1 MSLLT
6 QLYLPRPMSP
16 DIYNIGDSGFG
27 IFRLTTSAFEQVPQ
41 FKYLRWII
49 IIDESGSISNSY
61 KDNKTKAQ
69 HIQHT
74 LNCLFDYFNCLTT
87 QYGIDQILT
96 IVFFDNNTREYSFD
110 LMQSGALQ
118 AARDIATL
126 LVANRTTNIEKALN
140 RVNKI
145 MSLSSD
151 LSSLPSYTG
160 RTQDKHC
167 RRIIN
172 ILMTD
177 GHITSGNQSYSYLQ
191 ELVKQSTYYNQAPG
205 IQYSFIG
212 YDIDHNYLLLE
223 QLANAF
229 NDTLGP
235 FSSDYYCIDN
245 YDNAGIVYG
254 EIAFNGVYQV
264 MHSIQINVHNGEI
277 YDFKNNQWKS
287 SINVSS
293 ISANTTR
300 TWHIRK
306 TSKQHTT
313 LTLTYKSWSST
324 TNTHN
329 ESNITITPEYI
340 NSSDHE
346 LINYY
351 WRQKTLEFLA
361 LAKSVLNTFDV
372 ETSWI
377 YQQYYCNC
385 NLASHVT
392 LINDVIN
399 DNNENDNNEN
409 DNNENDNNEDNNILH
424 KQMQELIDS
433 IKDYKTKLNHE
444 NISQYNEFLQN
455 LCDDLHTAIV
465 ATDIPYGYQYIQM
478 RQLSQGLQRVYNAS
492 DLNNIDSKSE
502 SDSGIQPLISQTP
515 ISVYKN
521 SLALN
526 VIRMCSQHLDDFVV

>member
-6 QLYLPRPMSP
+6 QLYLPRPMSS
-16 DIYNIGDSGFG
+16 DIYNIGNSGFG
-27 IFRLTTSAFEQVPQ
+27 IFRLTTPAFEQVPQ

-49 IIDESGSISNSY
+49 IIDESSSISNSY

-69 HIQHT
+69 HIRHT
-74 LNCLFDYFNCLTT
+74 LNCLFDYFNSLTT

-126 LVANRTTNIEKALN
+126 LVANRTTNIEKVLN

-212 YDIDHNYLLLE
+212 YGIDHNYLLLE

-235 FSSDYYCIDN
+235 FSSDYYYIDN

-313 LTLTYKSWSST
+313 LTLTYKSWSSN

-340 NSSDHE
+340 DSSDYE

-361 LAKSVLNTFDV
+361 KAKNTLNIFDI
-372 ETSWI
+372 ETSWL
-377 YQQYYCNC
+377 YQHCYC

-392 LINDVIN
+392 LINDIIN

-409 DNNENDNNEDNNILH
+409 DNNENDNNENDNNENEDNYNDNENNNTLC
-424 KQMQELIDS
+424 KQMQQLIYY
-433 IKDYKTKLNHE
+433 ITDYKAKLNHE

-465 ATDIPYGYQYIQM
+465 AMDTPYGYQCIQI
-478 RQLSQGLQRVYNAS
+478 RQLSQGLQRQYNAS
-492 DLNNIDSKSE
+492 FLNNIDT
-502 SDSGIQPLISQTP
+502 DSGIQSRNNS
-515 ISVYKN
+515 SV
-521 SLALN
+521 
-526 VIRMCSQHLDDFVV
+526 